1 MERSRGIHR
10 RSDCPVNVALELLGD
25 RWSLLIVRDLM
36 FRGYRSYGQFLEADE
51 SIATNMLA
59 DRLRKL
65 LAAGVITTVREDA
78 DRRKIFYRLT
88 PKGMDLAPVL
98 VELILWSARY
108 EKTFATPAVIRRIEN
123 NRDEFLAEVRRRW
136 KEGGPP
142 IFATERRRPRP

>member
-1 MERSRGIHR
+1 MERSRGANR

-36 FRGYRSYGQFLEADE
+36 FRGYRTYGQFLEADE

-78 DRRKIFYRLT
+78 DRRKIIYRLT

-98 VELILWSARY
+98 IELILWSARY
-108 EKTFATPAVIRRIEN
+108 EKTFAKPGVIRRIEN

-142 IFATERRRPRP
+142 IFAAGRRRPRP